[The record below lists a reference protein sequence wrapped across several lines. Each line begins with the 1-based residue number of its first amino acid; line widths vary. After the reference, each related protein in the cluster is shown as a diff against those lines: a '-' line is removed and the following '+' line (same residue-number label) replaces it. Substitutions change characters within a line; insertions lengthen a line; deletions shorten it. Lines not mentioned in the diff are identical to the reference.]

1 MIVAHNHPSGN
12 PAPSPE
18 DIATTRDLVR
28 AGALLGIAVLDHLV
42 VARSGYVSQ
51 KERQLGFD

>member
-42 VARSGYVSQ
+42 VARSGYVSL